1 MIPTTG
7 LSKKVLSTLL
17 SAAALLLL
25 VLATYGTLKFFRLAE
40 LRLTGEVSGI
50 GSARAQ
56 VLDTWLS
63 DRLAALESI
72 GNLVAEQRSVGSTA
86 GFDTAAL
93 SSLGYQAVKL
103 DAAFS
108 GNPVP
113 GFSAP
118 ATDESGQLQVVVTA
132 PVNTAAVKGF
142 VQGDLDLAVMRD
154 MVNRIRFK
162 QLGHAFLIDE
172 HAIILAHPFKELVG
186 KPLASEFNGEVT
198 MTDTLQP
205 VQSSI
210 GKRLLAFFPL
220 TSAGSPKWYLV
231 ADINRGEAHD
241 SLTYFTMTAVTL
253 LLAGVLLSAAG
264 SVLRRRS

>member
-1 MIPTTG
+1 MPTPG
-7 LSKKVLSTLL
+7 LSKKMLSTLL
-17 SAAALLLL
+17 LAAALLLL
-25 VLATYGTLKFFRLAE
+25 VFATYGTLKFFRLAE
-40 LRLTGEVSGI
+40 LRLGGEVSGI
-50 GSARAQ
+50 GTARAQ

-63 DRLAALESI
+63 DRLAALQSV
-72 GNLVAEQRSVGSTA
+72 GKLVAEHRSAGSPA
-86 GFDTAAL
+86 GLDPATL
-93 SSLGYQAVKL
+93 SGLGYQAVKL
-103 DAAFS
+103 DDALS

-118 ATDESGQLQVVVTA
+118 ATDASGQLRVTVTA
-132 PVNTAAVKGF
+132 PIDAAGFKGSA
-142 VQGDLDLAVMRD
+142 QGDLDLAVIRD

-186 KPLASEFNGEVT
+186 KPLASEFKGEVT

-220 TSAGSPKWYLV
+220 TLEGSPKWYLV
-231 ADINRGEAHD
+231 ADINLGEAHD
-241 SLTYFTMTAVTL
+241 SLKYFSVTAISL
-253 LLAGVLLSAAG
+253 LLAGALFSAAG
-264 SVLRRRS
+264 LVLRRRS